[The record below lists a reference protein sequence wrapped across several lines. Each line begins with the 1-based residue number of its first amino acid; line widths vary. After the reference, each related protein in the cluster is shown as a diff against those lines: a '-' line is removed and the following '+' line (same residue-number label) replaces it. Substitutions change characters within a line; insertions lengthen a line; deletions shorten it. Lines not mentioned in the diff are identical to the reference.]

1 MTVSKQI
8 ATGFA
13 GLWLTFGLVLAPAAA
28 DVLPS
33 SRSAPLAAHSLRVL
47 SYNVEGLP
55 WPIASARRDA
65 AAAIAQSLRDLR
77 DHHSEP
83 QVVAVQ
89 EAFGS
94 AQKRIG
100 GDAGYRYAAFG
111 PARAQAGAG
120 PANAD
125 DRRFRAAATV
135 WRGEGGLRVE
145 DSGLAV
151 FSDYPIVWARR
162 VAFPDYACAGWD
174 CLANKGMLAV
184 AVRLP
189 GQAQPVILV
198 DTHLNSNAAS
208 GTGTSR
214 SFYAYRRQV
223 DALGAFAAEL
233 RATGDPVILAGD
245 FNVGRDGSRSSYLAR
260 ALLTRDAFGIAAVED
275 VCGGACR
282 KLAPQNQPTA
292 DRSKTILAYGVG
304 PRGSLAP
311 EGATASFGF
320 GTDGRHLSDHI
331 GVERSFAVR
340 S

>member
-1 MTVSKQI
+1 MTPFKQV
-8 ATGFA
+8 AAAVA
-13 GLWLTFGLVLAPAAA
+13 GLWLTSVIVVPSAAA
-28 DVLPS
+28 DGLSVLRGARP
-33 SRSAPLAAHSLRVL
+33 AVHSLTVL

-55 WPIASARRDA
+55 WPIASARQDA
-65 AAAIAQSLRDLR
+65 AVAIGRSLRNLR
-77 DHHSEP
+77 SRQGAP

-100 GDAGYRYAAFG
+100 RFAGYRYAAFG
-111 PARAQAGAG
+111 PAQAQAGAG

-125 DRRFRAAATV
+125 DRRFRASATV
-135 WRGEGGLRVE
+135 WRGESGLRVE

-151 FSDYPIVWARR
+151 FSDYPILWARR

-208 GTGTSR
+208 GTSTAR

-223 DALGAFAAEL
+223 DALDAFAADL
-233 RATGDPVILAGD
+233 KATGDPVILAGD
-245 FNVGRDGSRSSYLAR
+245 FNVGHDGSRSSYLAR
-260 ALLTRDAFGIAAVED
+260 ALLAREGFGIAAAEYT
-275 VCGGACR
+275 CGGACR
-282 KLAPQNQPTA
+282 MLAPQNQPTA
-292 DRSKTILAYGVG
+292 DGSKTIVAYGMG
-304 PRGSLAP
+304 RRGSLAP

-320 GTDGRHLSDHI
+320 GPDGRHLSDHI
-331 GVERSFAVR
+331 GVERSFSVR
-340 S
+340 G

>member
-1 MTVSKQI
+1 VTLFRNI
-8 ATGFA
+8 ALAIA
-13 GLWLTFGLVLAPAAA
+13 GQALTSALVLSPAAA
-28 DVLPS
+28 DTGMT
-33 SRSAPLAAHSLRVL
+33 SRRVPPAEHGLTVL

-55 WPIASARRDA
+55 WPIASARQDA
-65 AAAIAQSLRDLR
+65 AVAIGQSLRELR
-77 DHHSEP
+77 NRHDAP
-83 QVVAVQ
+83 QIVAVQ
-89 EAFGS
+89 EAFGA

-100 GDAGYRYAAFG
+100 RDAGYRYAAFG

-120 PANAD
+120 PATAAD
-125 DRRFRAAATV
+125 RLFWNAATV
-135 WRGEGGLRVE
+135 WHGEGGLRVE

-151 FSDYPIVWARR
+151 FSDFPIVWARR

-208 GTGTSR
+208 GTSTSR

-223 DALGAFAAEL
+223 DALGAFAAAL
-233 RATGDPVILAGD
+233 RETGDPVILAGD
-245 FNVGRDGSRSSYLAR
+245 FNVGRDDSRSSYLAR
-260 ALLTRDAFGIAAVED
+260 ALLARDAFGIAAAED

-282 KLAPQNQPTA
+282 MLAPQKQPTTS
-292 DRSKTILAYGVG
+292 RSKTLLAYTMG
-304 PRGSLAP
+304 PRASLVP
-311 EGATASFGF
+311 EGLTASFGF
-320 GTDGRHLSDHI
+320 GPGGRHLSDHI